1 MNVSEEILEDILNN
15 SVTVD
20 ETLQSV
26 EYVVEGLMIGVV
38 GNVRECFRSKSRA
51 PCRRRQTRR
60 RGAASGGSVSRR

>member
-38 GNVRECFRSKSRA
+38 GSVGCFSNIIGVILSWRRTSKHSFNR
-51 PCRRRQTRR
+51 
-60 RGAASGGSVSRR
+60 